1 MEFKK
6 YNHSK
11 EEKKISDFWIKKGL
25 FKPKKNKSNK
35 KFSIVIPPPNVT
47 GRLHMGH
54 ALNNSLQDVLVRFN
68 RMKGLETLWQPGTD
82 HAGIATQAVVENNL
96 LKEGIKKNDLGREKF
111 IKKIWD
117 WKEESG
123 GIILDQLKKL
133 GCSCDWSRNRFTMDK
148 DLSRAVTKTFVDLYK
163 KKLIYKDIKLVN
175 WDTKLET
182 AISDLE
188 VEQREVQSNLY
199 YIKYGLVE
207 ENSHIIIATTR
218 PETMLGDTAVAV
230 NPSDNRYKKFI
241 GKKIK
246 VPIVNRNV
254 KIISDDYVSIDQG
267 SGALKVTPAHDFNDY
282 DIGKR
287 HNLEFINI
295 LEKNGKLNSNVP
307 KEFIGLDRFQCRNLI
322 VKILKEKGF
331 LDKIENINNVVPYGD
346 RSNTIIEPFLTE
358 QWGNPSSAY
367 SFGKTVGKAVAEA
380 REKVAALINANPREI
395 IFTSCGTE
403 SNNAAIN
410 SALTSQPGKRHLI
423 TTAVEHSAN
432 IKFGESLEKRG
443 CEVTWIPVDRAGQLD
458 VHEIHEAIREDTAV
472 VSVMTANNETGVIY
486 PVEEIAAI
494 CRSKGVL
501 FHTDAVQTPGKLKL
515 DVKSME
521 ADYLSLSAH
530 KLHAPKGIGVLYV
543 RKGVSFQPYVMG
555 GEQEQGRRGGT
566 ENVASMVAFGKAAEI
581 AMASLD
587 KDLGRIKALRDR
599 MEEGIFN
606 TIEGVSR
613 NGAKEP
619 RLANTSN
626 LSFANCEAGAILLLL
641 DREGICASSGSA
653 CTTGSL
659 APSHVLTAMGLT
671 PELAMGAVRLS
682 LSKYSTDK
690 EIDHLL
696 EKLPEIIAKLR
707 GNPTKKTESATQ
719 EAKR

>member
-1 MEFKK
+1 M
-6 YNHSK
+6 N
-11 EEKKISDFWIKKGL
+11 
-25 FKPKKNKSNK
+25 
-35 KFSIVIPPPNVT
+35 
-47 GRLHMGH
+47 
-54 ALNNSLQDVLVRFN
+54 
-68 RMKGLETLWQPGTD
+68 
-82 HAGIATQAVVENNL
+82 
-96 LKEGIKKNDLGREKF
+96 
-111 IKKIWD
+111 
-117 WKEESG
+117 EES
-123 GIILDQLKKL
+123 IYYLD
-133 GCSCDWSRNRFTMDK
+133 N
-148 DLSRAVTKTFVDLYK
+148 
-163 KKLIYKDIKLVN
+163 N
-175 WDTKLET
+175 
-182 AISDLE
+182 
-188 VEQREVQSNLY
+188 
-199 YIKYGLVE
+199 
-207 ENSHIIIATTR
+207 ATTR
-218 PETMLGDTAVAV
+218 VAPEVVEAML
-230 NPSDNRYKKFI
+230 
-241 GKKIK
+241 
-246 VPIVNRNV
+246 
-254 KIISDDYVSIDQG
+254 
-267 SGALKVTPAHDFNDY
+267 
-282 DIGKR
+282 
-287 HNLEFINI
+287 
-295 LEKNGKLNSNVP
+295 
-307 KEFIGLDRFQCRNLI
+307 
-322 VKILKEKGF
+322 
-331 LDKIENINNVVPYGD
+331 
-346 RSNTIIEPFLTE
+346 PFLTE

-380 REKVAALINANPREI
+380 REKVAVLINANPREI

-458 VHEIHEAIREDTAV
+458 VHEIYEAIREDTAV

-494 CRSKGVL
+494 CKSKGVL

-530 KLHAPKGIGVLYV
+530 KLHAPKGIGILYV
-543 RKGVSFQPYVMG
+543 RKGVCFQPYVMG

-581 AMASLD
+581 AIDSLD
-587 KDLGRIKALRDR
+587 KDLARIEALRDR

-653 CTTGSL
+653 CATGSL
-659 APSHVLTAMGLT
+659 APSHVLTAMGLA

-682 LSKYSTDK
+682 LSKYSTDE

-696 EKLPEIIAKLR
+696 EKLPRIIAKLR
-707 GNPTKKTESATQ
+707 GNPFKTTESATQ
-719 EAKR
+719 QAKH